1 MQSMRLRKRKW
12 YLLALLAASALAA
25 RGLYADFRAGYYTP
39 GGPGTIQQALPKIA
53 STDANYDAGQY
64 PIYYPELAAGDGKDE
79 VENNCELCHS
89 PRYITMQ
96 PVMSAQAWADE
107 VNKMR
112 KTFGASIP
120 DDTAE
125 KIIRYLGTHYT
136 PETRKR

>member
-1 MQSMRLRKRKW
+1 MRTRKW
-12 YLLALLAASALAA
+12 YVLAVTPMFLLAA

-39 GGPGTIQQALPKIA
+39 AGPETIHQTLPNIV
-53 STDANYDAGQY
+53 STDATYDAGQY
-64 PIYYPELAAGDGKDE
+64 PIYYPELAAGDGKDD

-96 PVMSAQAWADE
+96 PVMPPQAWSDE

-112 KTFGASIP
+112 KTYGASIP
-120 DDTAE
+120 DDTAQ
-125 KIIRYLGTHYT
+125 KIIQYLGTHYT

>member
-1 MQSMRLRKRKW
+1 MRTLKW
-12 YLLALLAASALAA
+12 YFVAVTALSILAA

-39 GGPGTIQQALPKIA
+39 AGPETIHQTLPNVA
-53 STDANYDAGQY
+53 STDATYDAGQY
-64 PIYYPELAAGDGKDE
+64 PIYYPELAAGDGKDD

-96 PVMSAQAWADE
+96 PVMPAQAWSDE

-112 KTFGASIP
+112 KTYGASIP
-120 DDTAE
+120 EDTAQ
-125 KIIRYLGTHYT
+125 KIIQYLGTHYT

>member
-1 MQSMRLRKRKW
+1 MHTRKL
-12 YLLALLAASALAA
+12 YFVAVIVLSALAA

-39 GGPGTIQQALPKIA
+39 SGPETIHQMLPKVISA
-53 STDANYDAGQY
+53 DATYDAGQY
-64 PIYYPELAAGDGKDE
+64 PIYYPELAAGEGKDD

-96 PVMSAQAWADE
+96 PPLSAQAWSDE

-120 DDTAE
+120 DETAQ
-125 KIIRYLGTHYT
+125 KIIRYLGTYYT

>member
-1 MQSMRLRKRKW
+1 MHARKW
-12 YLLALLAASALAA
+12 YFFAVTAMSMLAG
-25 RGLYADFRAGYYTP
+25 RVLYADYRAGYYTP
-39 GGPGTIQQALPKIA
+39 SGPETIHQVLPSVG
-53 STDANYDAGQY
+53 STDASYDAGQY
-64 PIYYPELAAGDGKDE
+64 PIYYPELAAGEGKDD

-96 PVMSAQAWADE
+96 PVMSAQAWSDE

-120 DDTAE
+120 DDTAQ
-125 KIIRYLGTHYT
+125 KIILYLGSHYT

>member
-1 MQSMRLRKRKW
+1 MRTRKW
-12 YLLALLAASALAA
+12 YLMMITVLSLLAA
-25 RGLYADFRAGYYTP
+25 RGLYADFRAGIYTQA
-39 GGPGTIQQALPKIA
+39 GPETIHQMLPNAA
-53 STDANYDAGQY
+53 SMDATYDAGQY
-64 PIYYPELAAGDGKDE
+64 PIYYPELAAGEGKDE

-96 PVMSAQAWADE
+96 PPLPAQAWSDE

-120 DDTAE
+120 DDTAQ
-125 KIIRYLGTHYT
+125 KIIQYLGSHYT

>member
-1 MQSMRLRKRKW
+1 MGEQIRGQKF
-12 YLLALLAASALAA
+12 YLVAVMVLSLCATTA
-25 RGLYADFRAGYYTP
+25 LYADFRAGIYTQT
-39 GGPGTIQQALPKIA
+39 GPQTIRQQFPVAA
-53 STDANYDAGQY
+53 TTDANYDAGEY
-64 PIYYPELAAGDGKDE
+64 PIYYPDLTPGDGKDD

-96 PVMSAQAWADE
+96 PPLPAQAWADE

-120 DDTAE
+120 DDAAQR
-125 KIIRYLGTHYT
+125 IIQYLGTHYT

>member
-1 MQSMRLRKRKW
+1 MRKRKW
-12 YLLALLAASALAA
+12 YFVAATALFLLAA

-39 GGPGTIQQALPKIA
+39 AGPETIHQTLSNMV
-53 STDANYDAGQY
+53 STDATYDAGQY
-64 PIYYPELAAGDGKDE
+64 PIYDPELAAGDGKDD

-96 PVMSAQAWADE
+96 PVMPAEAWSDE

-112 KTFGASIP
+112 KTYGASIP
-120 DDTAE
+120 DDTAQR
-125 KIIRYLGTHYT
+125 IIQYLGTHYT

>member
-1 MQSMRLRKRKW
+1 MHARKW
-12 YLLALLAASALAA
+12 YVVAVAALTFLAATALF
-25 RGLYADFRAGYYTP
+25 ADFRAGIYTP
-39 GGPGTIQQALPKIA
+39 TGPETIRQTLPA
-53 STDANYDAGQY
+53 SATTDATYDAGEY
-64 PIYYPELAAGDGKDE
+64 PIYYPELAAGDGKED

-96 PVMSAQAWADE
+96 PVMPAQAWADE

-120 DDTAE
+120 DDTAQ
-125 KIIRYLGTHYT
+125 KIIEYLGTHYT

>member
-1 MQSMRLRKRKW
+1 VRTRKW
-12 YLLALLAASALAA
+12 YFVAVAALPILAA

-39 GGPGTIQQALPKIA
+39 AGPETIHQVLPNVI
-53 STDANYDAGQY
+53 STDATYDAGQY
-64 PIYYPELAAGDGKDE
+64 PIYYPELAAGDGRDD

-89 PRYITMQ
+89 PRFITMQ
-96 PVMSAQAWADE
+96 PALPAQAWSDE

-120 DDTAE
+120 DDTAQ
-125 KIIRYLGTHYT
+125 KIIQYLGSHYT

>member
-1 MQSMRLRKRKW
+1 MRTRKW
-12 YLLALLAASALAA
+12 YLLAVTALSILAA
-25 RGLYADFRAGYYTP
+25 RGLYADFRAGDYTQA
-39 GGPGTIQQALPKIA
+39 GPGTIRQALPAAA
-53 STDANYDAGQY
+53 STDTTYDAGQY
-64 PIYYPELAAGDGKDE
+64 PIYYPDLAPGEGKDD

-96 PVMSAQAWADE
+96 PVMPAQAWADE

-120 DDTAE
+120 DDTAQ
-125 KIIRYLGTHYT
+125 KIIQYLGSHYT

>member
-1 MQSMRLRKRKW
+1 MHTRKW
-12 YLLALLAASALAA
+12 YLAAVIALSALAA
-25 RGLYADFRAGYYTP
+25 RGLYADFRAGDYTP
-39 GGPGTIQQALPKIA
+39 GGTRTIRQMLPNAA
-53 STDANYDAGQY
+53 STDATYDAGQY
-64 PIYYPELAAGDGKDE
+64 PIYYPGLAAGDGKDD

-96 PVMSAQAWADE
+96 PVMPAQTWSDE

-120 DDTAE
+120 EDTAQR
-125 KIIRYLGTHYT
+125 IIQYLGSHYT

>member
-1 MQSMRLRKRKW
+1 MHTRKW
-12 YLLALLAASALAA
+12 YLAAVVALSALAA

-39 GGPGTIQQALPKIA
+39 MGPETIHQTLPNTA
-53 STDANYDAGQY
+53 STDATYDAGQY
-64 PIYYPELAAGDGKDE
+64 PIYYPELAAGEGKDD

-96 PVMSAQAWADE
+96 PVMPAQAWADE

-120 DDTAE
+120 DDTAQ
-125 KIIRYLGTHYT
+125 KIIQYLGSHYT

>member
-1 MQSMRLRKRKW
+1 MRIRKW
-12 YLLALLAASALAA
+12 YLVAVIALSALAA
-25 RGLYADFRAGYYTP
+25 RGLYADFRAGDYTQ
-39 GGPGTIQQALPKIA
+39 GGPGTIRQMLPNA
-53 STDANYDAGQY
+53 SNTDATYDAGQY
-64 PIYYPELAAGDGKDE
+64 PIYYPELAAGDGKDD

-96 PVMSAQAWADE
+96 PVMSAQTWSDE

-120 DDTAE
+120 DDTAQ

>member
-1 MQSMRLRKRKW
+1 MHTRKW
-12 YLLALLAASALAA
+12 YFATVATLSILVA
-25 RGLYADFRAGYYTP
+25 RGLYADFRAGIYTP
-39 GGPGTIQQALPKIA
+39 AGPETIHQMLAGA
-53 STDANYDAGQY
+53 VSTDSTYDAGQY

-96 PVMSAQAWADE
+96 PVMPAQVWADE

-120 DDTAE
+120 DDTAQ
-125 KIIRYLGTHYT
+125 KIIEYLGSHYT

>member
-1 MQSMRLRKRKW
+1 VRTRKW
-12 YLLALLAASALAA
+12 YFVAVAALSILAA

-39 GGPGTIQQALPKIA
+39 AGPETIHQVLPNVI
-53 STDANYDAGQY
+53 STDATYDAGQY
-64 PIYYPELAAGDGKDE
+64 PIYYPELAAGDGRDD

-89 PRYITMQ
+89 PRFITMQ
-96 PVMSAQAWADE
+96 PALPAQAWSDE

-120 DDTAE
+120 DDTAQ
-125 KIIRYLGTHYT
+125 KIIQYLGSHYT